1 VNRMFL
7 EKGVEKIQ
15 HANHTCV
22 DKHDTRGQCLTQYLF
37 SFKLSLAE
45 FIADNSCSCVSC
57 IS

>member
-1 VNRMFL
+1 MFL